1 MKWIGAFEKKP
12 KRVFVVHGE
21 DTVTDVFAA
30 RIKDELGID
39 AVAPYT
45 GAEYDL
51 LTNECLQLGT
61 GTSYAEE
68 GDAAQGSDSL

>member
-1 MKWIGAFEKKP
+1 M
-12 KRVFVVHGE
+12 
-21 DTVTDVFAA
+21 TDVFAA

-51 LTNECLQLGT
+51 LTNECLQAPET